1 MRARWIARQRP
12 RCHKGEAVQTQ
23 VEAIFAGHDEL
34 VGLLAVLFELLHKLC
49 SLTLIFLAGLALR
62 NLFKMKG

>member
-1 MRARWIARQRP
+1 MNTDAGKVDSQGSAEGAAALAQ
-12 RCHKGEAVQTQ
+12 VQ
-23 VEAIFAGHDEL
+23 AIFA
-34 VGLLAVLFELLHKLC
+34 VLLEVLHKLC